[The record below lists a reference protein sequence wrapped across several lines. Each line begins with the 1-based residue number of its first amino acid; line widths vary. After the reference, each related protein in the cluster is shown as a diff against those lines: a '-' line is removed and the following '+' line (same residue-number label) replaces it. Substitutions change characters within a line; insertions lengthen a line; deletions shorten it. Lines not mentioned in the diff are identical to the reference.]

1 MNRTDRLL
9 AIVLELQAKGRQRA
23 EDLAATFET
32 SKRTI
37 YRDILALGEAGV
49 PLVSVPGR
57 GYSLMKG
64 YFLPPLSFTTEEATM
79 LLLGSEFMA
88 HNFDAQYRAA
98 AQSASRKIEGVLP
111 EKLRG
116 DVQYLRNNIRFI
128 VAITRDESRE
138 LQMLQQLRRS
148 IIDRVTVRFH
158 YHARYSRNGQGDEQ
172 TREADPYGL
181 AHVGHS
187 WYLGAYCHLRKDMR
201 NFRLERMDGLELLPR
216 IFSRSADFDVGRR
229 TNQEQI
235 SIVVR
240 VLFDLEISRWVRESR
255 WYDTVSEEETAQ
267 GLLVTLKIRQES
279 EIMQWLLGWGQH
291 VRVLEPESLH
301 EALVRE
307 VEAML
312 RNYQCLETQ

>member
-9 AIVLELQAKGRQRA
+9 AIVLELQGKGRQRA

-37 YRDILALGEAGV
+37 YRDMLALGEAGV
-49 PLVSVPGR
+49 PIVSVPGR

-111 EKLRG
+111 ENPRG
-116 DVQYLRNNIRFI
+116 EVQYLRSNIRFI
-128 VAITRDESRE
+128 VAGMRE
-138 LQMLQQLRRS
+138 DGGEVQALQQLRRA
-148 IIDRVTVRFH
+148 IIDRVTVRFQ
-158 YHARYSRNGQGDEQ
+158 YHARYGSNGGSGDQ
-172 TREADPYGL
+172 VREADPYGL

-187 WYLGAYCHLRKDMR
+187 WYLVAYCHLRKAMR
-201 NFRLERMDGLELLPR
+201 NFRLERMDNLELLPQTFIR
-216 IFSRSADFDVGRR
+216 PANFDVGLRSPAR
-229 TNQEQI
+229 QSGITVKI
-235 SIVVR
+235 H
-240 VLFDLEISRWVRESR
+240 FDHETSRWARESR
-255 WYDTVSEEETAQ
+255 WYDTVSEEETEQ

-279 EIMQWLLGWGQH
+279 EIMQWLLGWGRH
-291 VRVLEPESLH
+291 VRVLEPASLRELIAQ
-301 EALVRE
+301 EAQVM
-307 VEAML
+307 VEQ
-312 RNYQCLETQ
+312 YKG